1 MQNRQLAVGPA
12 RRHRAATVA
21 SDAKI
26 LAKQRLRGG
35 CAERDEDFW
44 PDCGKL
50 GLEPRKAGG
59 DFRRIGLAV
68 DAPGAARH
76 PFEMLHGVAEID
88 LATLDTGLDETAVE
102 QSARRPDKRMP
113 GLVLDIAG
121 RFT

>member
-1 MQNRQLAVGPA
+1 MHRRQRAGGPA
-12 RRHRAATVA
+12 RRYRAAAVA
-21 SDAKI
+21 DDAKI
-26 LAKQRLRGG
+26 LAEQRLRGG
-35 CAERDEDFW
+35 RAERDEDFR
-44 PDCGKL
+44 PNGGKL

-76 PFEMLHGVAEID
+76 PFEMLDRIAEID
-88 LATLDTGLDETAVE
+88 VASLDPGLDETAVE

-121 RFT
+121 RF

>member
-1 MQNRQLAVGPA
+1 MHRRQRAGGPA

-26 LAKQRLRGG
+26 LAEQRLRRG

-50 GLEPRKAGG
+50 GFEPRKAGI

-68 DAPGAARH
+68 DAPGTARH
-76 PFEMLHGVAEID
+76 PFEMLHRVAEID
-88 LATLDTGLDETAVE
+88 LASLDTSLDETAVE
-102 QSARRPDKRMP
+102 QSAGRPDKRMP
-113 GLVLDIAG
+113 
-121 RFT
+121 